1 MESLFQLNV
10 PLAMQAHVHAS
21 VRQLTEES
29 QIIDVY
35 FTNQRGVSVLLG
47 QKKYETN
54 LCSEELA
61 ARAILD
67 ICYDVESQIAAL
79 SMLQQQMLNFKSKK

>member
-10 PLAMQAHVHAS
+10 PLAQQAHVHAS
-21 VRQLTEES
+21 VRQLTDES

-35 FTNQRGVSVLLG
+35 FTNQRGISVLLG

-54 LCSEELA
+54 QCSEELA

-67 ICYDVESQIAAL
+67 ICHDVQAQITAL
-79 SMLQQQMLNFKSKK
+79 ALLQQKVSHDKA

>member
-1 MESLFQLNV
+1 MESLFQLDV
-10 PLAMQAHVHAS
+10 PLAQQAHVHAN
-21 VRQLTEES
+21 VRQLTNES

-67 ICYDVESQIAAL
+67 ICYDVQAQITAL
-79 SMLQQQMLNFKSKK
+79 AILQQKVTYAKI

>member
-1 MESLFQLNV
+1 MESLFQFNV
-10 PLAMQAHVHAS
+10 PLAQQAHVHAS
-21 VRQLTEES
+21 VRQLTDES

-47 QKKYETN
+47 QKKYKTN

-67 ICYDVESQIAAL
+67 ICYDVQAQITAL
-79 SMLQQQMLNFKSKK
+79 AILQQKVTYVKI

>member
-1 MESLFQLNV
+1 MESLFRFTV
-10 PLAMQAHVHAS
+10 PLANHAN
-21 VRQLTEES
+21 VFANIRPLTEEL

-35 FTNQRGVSVLLG
+35 FTNQQGISVLLG

-54 LCSEELA
+54 MCSEDLA

-67 ICYDVESQIAAL
+67 VCYDVEAQITAL
-79 SMLQQQMLNFKSKK
+79 SILQQKILYRASY